1 MSPIARPVRRT
12 FRIPANGTDGLTLA
26 AVAGVMGI
34 EQGPGILRV
43 TYDAFELDF
52 EAVARLIEQAG
63 IRVERGPWFT
73 LKAAWYA
80 FTDENARRNR
90 QAPDG
95 GCCSRPVG
103 IYGDDS
109 NKKR

>member
-1 MSPIARPVRRT
+1 MATATTRPVRR
-12 FRIPANGTDGLTLA
+12 RLSIASHVQRDKPSNA
-26 AVAGVMGI
+26 
-34 EQGPGILRV
+34 GILSVEPTESGIFV
-43 TYDAFELDF
+43 TYDAFLLNF
-52 EAVARLIEQAG
+52 EQVAQALEAAGYRLK
-63 IRVERGPWFT
+63 RSWSFT